1 MAIEE
6 PAYEVL
12 LETKHY
18 ELRRYEPYIVAEVD
32 VDESF
37 ERAGNSA
44 FGVLAGYIFGDNE
57 PQQKMA
63 MTAPV
68 ESREGE
74 RMSMTTPV
82 TSRVGEGDG
91 SFTYAFV
98 MERKYTMD
106 TLPRPNNPDIRLVE
120 RPQRVMAVHRYSGTW
135 SKERYAEH
143 EKILLDAL
151 AACFPGGSITGAPK
165 RRAMEILTELEP
177 CARGLFTGCLF
188 WFGDDGSTD
197 ASILIRSTI
206 LSSGRLWV
214 GAGGGIVADSQPQ
227 SRCFL

>member
-1 MAIEE
+1 MMKRISPLFLLFLFSGNPAMAIEE

-18 ELRRYEPYIVAEVD
+18 EVRRYQPYIVAEVD

-37 ERAGNSA
+37 KRAGNSA
-44 FGVLAGYIFGDNE
+44 FRVLAGYIFGDNV

-74 RMSMTTPV
+74 RRNMTAPV
-82 TSRVGEGDG
+82 TSRAGDGAG

-106 TLPRPNNPDIRLVE
+106 TLPRPNNPNIRLVQRPE
-120 RPQRVMAVHRYSGTW
+120 RIVAVHRYSGTW
-135 SKERYAEH
+135 SEERYAEH
-143 EKILLDAL
+143 EKILIDAL
-151 AACFPGGSITGAPK
+151 TIDRVAIVGVPVFARYNAPFTPWFLRRNEIMVEIDWKAAK
-165 RRAMEILTELEP
+165 
-177 CARGLFTGCLF
+177 
-188 WFGDDGSTD
+188 
-197 ASILIRSTI
+197 
-206 LSSGRLWV
+206 
-214 GAGGGIVADSQPQ
+214 
-227 SRCFL
+227 